1 MKILNRKIDELIP
14 YANNARTHS
23 ENQVLRWQ
31 DYTGKLAT
39 LESTGELFNDLA
51 VK

>member
-1 MKILNRKIDELIP
+1 MHKIVK
-14 YANNARTHS
+14 
-23 ENQVLRWQ
+23 RWQ

-51 VK
+51 NQK